1 MKLYFHG
8 KINESGYILQGEVHC
23 DMEER
28 FTGQGIQIKQKS
40 KFMKCTYIGNYLKLS
55 LNHYV

>member
-28 FTGQGIQIKQKS
+28 LTGQGIQIKQKS
-40 KFMKCTYIGNYLKLS
+40 KFMKCT
-55 LNHYV
+55 